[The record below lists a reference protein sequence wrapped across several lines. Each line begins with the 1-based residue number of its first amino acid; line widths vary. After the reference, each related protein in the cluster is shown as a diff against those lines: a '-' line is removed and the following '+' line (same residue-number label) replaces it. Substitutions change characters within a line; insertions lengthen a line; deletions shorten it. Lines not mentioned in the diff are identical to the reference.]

1 MSEYIHKFTRG
12 LLENN
17 YVIGDIYVDEFGICA
32 SEEANRKRF
41 IAYILFTLS
50 RDALEFDYP
59 IVESFNDIEFPEVTI
74 VEKY

>member
-41 IAYILFTLS
+41 ILHPLHPFERRS
-50 RDALEFDYP
+50 
-59 IVESFNDIEFPEVTI
+59 
-74 VEKY
+74 